1 MTITLQDFA
10 LVAVPVVCGLT
21 WLLRLE
27 GRINVTDARYAEI
40 LNRLDRIERILDG
53 AITIGR

>member
-27 GRINVTDARYAEI
+27 GRIDVTDARYAEI
-40 LNRLDRIERILDG
+40 LNRLDRIERNQD
-53 AITIGR
+53 AAKQRA